1 MTGVSLG
8 LKESLVVA
16 NIEGQSAWQYFDMSL
31 LSEILFHGYKL
42 TNVLFW
48 FFNFFFFVLLEG
60 RKSFT

>member
-16 NIEGQSAWQYFDMSL
+16 NIEGQSAWQSFDMSL